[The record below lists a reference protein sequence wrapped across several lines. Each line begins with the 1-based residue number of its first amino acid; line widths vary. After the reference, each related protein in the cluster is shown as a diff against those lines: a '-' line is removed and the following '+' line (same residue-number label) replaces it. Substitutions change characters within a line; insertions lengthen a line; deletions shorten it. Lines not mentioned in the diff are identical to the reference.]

1 VGLLV
6 FNAFAAAEH
15 ELYAG
20 FMALQAACYSVAVVG
35 HAFRHSDAAASRL
48 LAPYYFVVLNLACVV
63 AFWKFLAGQ
72 KMVLWTPRQGK

>member
-1 VGLLV
+1 
-6 FNAFAAAEH
+6 
-15 ELYAG
+15 
-20 FMALQAACYSVAVVG
+20 VG

>member
-20 FMALQAACYSVAVVG
+20 FMG